1 MRDLAAGSDIEFE
14 DRGVRQFKGVPGE
27 WQLFAAR
34 LSERAEQGG
43 RVRLFNQD
51 TKVQALKRA
60 PLFEGLS
67 RKELVLLARV
77 TEDLEVPAG
86 EVLCREGETGQEFFV
101 IVEGKTDVTSKGKRV
116 ATRGDG
122 DFVGEIAL
130 LDDTKRTATVTVKA
144 PLRPF
149 VLMRQDF
156 RRLVNE
162 NRSVERKVMQAL
174 ARRVVELTA

>member
-1 MRDLAAGSDIEFE
+1 M
-14 DRGVRQFKGVPGE
+14 
-27 WQLFAAR
+27 
-34 LSERAEQGG
+34 
-43 RVRLFNQD
+43 RLFNQD

-86 EVLCREGETGQEFFV
+86 KVLCREGETGQEFFV
-101 IVEGKTDVTSKGKRV
+101 IVEGKSEVTSKGKRV

-130 LDDTKRTATVTVKA
+130 LEDTKRTATVTAKT
-144 PLRPF
+144 PLRLF
-149 VLMRQDF
+149 VLTRQDF

-174 ARRVVELTA
+174 ARRVVELSADPTLA

>member
-1 MRDLAAGSDIEFE
+1 M
-14 DRGVRQFKGVPGE
+14 Q
-27 WQLFAAR
+27 
-34 LSERAEQGG
+34 
-43 RVRLFNQD
+43 LFNQD

-67 RKELVLLARV
+67 RKELVLLAQV

-86 EVLCREGETGQEFFV
+86 KVLCSEGETGQEFFV

-116 ATRGDG
+116 ATRGNG

-130 LDDTKRTATVTVKA
+130 LEDTKRTATVTAKT
-144 PLRPF
+144 PLRLF
-149 VLMRQDF
+149 VLTRQDF

-162 NRSVERKVMQAL
+162 NRSIERKVMQAL
-174 ARRVVELTA
+174 AHRVVELSADPTLA

>member
-1 MRDLAAGSDIEFE
+1 
-14 DRGVRQFKGVPGE
+14 
-27 WQLFAAR
+27 
-34 LSERAEQGG
+34 
-43 RVRLFNQD
+43 VRLFSQD

-67 RKELVLLARV
+67 RKELVLLAQV

-86 EVLCREGETGQEFFV
+86 KVLCSEGETGQEFFV

-130 LDDTKRTATVTVKA
+130 LEDTKRTATVTAKT
-144 PLRPF
+144 PLRLF
-149 VLMRQDF
+149 VLTRQDF

-162 NRSVERKVMQAL
+162 NRSIERKVMQAL
-174 ARRVVELTA
+174 AHRVVELSADPTLA